1 MKLTKIAALMM
12 GLSMAGATL
21 CACNN
26 APEPVSS
33 DINVISTQS
42 QVGGPG
48 NGETINVADIDKN
61 AASTNFKFT
70 YKGVDIVCNAAFDD
84 SKFDSSDYEM
94 HQEASCAGQGL
105 DFVYNFKGGSFQVVS
120 HPMDDQNGEAKVMY
134 VMLCDDTVATAEGI
148 YIGNTVDQVKAAYGE
163 PDAEKSTENL
173 LFYFKGSSF
182 IQFEIDDKNVVVGIT
197 YFSTDLS

>member
-1 MKLTKIAALMM
+1 MKFTKVAALMM

-42 QVGGPG
+42 QVGPG

-61 AASTNFKFT
+61 AASTNYKFS
-70 YKGVDIVCNAAFDD
+70 YKGVDIICNAAFDD
-84 SKFDSSDYEM
+84 SKFDKNEYELT
-94 HQEASCAGQGL
+94 QQASCAGQGL
-105 DFVYNFKGGSFQVVS
+105 DYVYVFKGGSFQVVS
-120 HPMDDQNGEAKVMY
+120 HPMDDNSGEAKVMY
-134 VMLCDDTVATAEGI
+134 VMLCDDTVATAEGV
-148 YIGNTVDQVKAAYGE
+148 YIGNTADQVKAAYGE
-163 PDAEKSTENL
+163 PDAEKSTEAL
-173 LFYFKGSSF
+173 LIYIKGSSF
-182 IQFEIDDKNVVVGIT
+182 LQFEVDDKNVVVGIT

>member
-1 MKLTKIAALMM
+1 MKFTKVAALMM

-42 QVGGPG
+42 QVGPG

-61 AASTNFKFT
+61 AASTNYKFS
-70 YKGVDIVCNAAFDD
+70 YKGVDIICNAAFDD
-84 SKFDSSDYEM
+84 SKFDKNEYELT
-94 HQEASCAGQGL
+94 QQASCAGQGL
-105 DFVYNFKGGSFQVVS
+105 DYVYVFKGGSFQVVS
-120 HPMDDQNGEAKVMY
+120 HPMDDNSGEAKVMY
-134 VMLCDDTVATAEGI
+134 VMLCDDTVATAEGV

-163 PDAEKSTENL
+163 PDAEKSTEAL
-173 LFYFKGSSF
+173 LIYIKGSSF
-182 IQFEIDDKNVVVGIT
+182 LQFEVDDKNVVVGIT

>member
-1 MKLTKIAALMM
+1 MM

-42 QVGGPG
+42 QVGPG

-61 AASTNFKFT
+61 AASTNYKFS
-70 YKGVDIVCNAAFDD
+70 YKGVDIICNAAFDD
-84 SKFDSSDYEM
+84 SKFDKSEYELT
-94 HQEASCAGQGL
+94 QQASCAGQGL
-105 DFVYNFKGGSFQVVS
+105 DYVYVFKGGSFQVVS
-120 HPMDDQNGEAKVMY
+120 HPMDDNSGEAKVMY
-134 VMLCDDTVATAEGI
+134 VMLCDDTVATAEGV

-163 PDAEKSTENL
+163 PDAEKSTEAL
-173 LFYFKGSSF
+173 LIYIKGSSF
-182 IQFEIDDKNVVVGIT
+182 LQFEVDDKNVVVGIT

>member
-1 MKLTKIAALMM
+1 MKFTKVAALMM
-12 GLSMAGATL
+12 GLSMVGATL

-42 QVGGPG
+42 QVGPG

-61 AASTNFKFT
+61 AASTNYKFS
-70 YKGVDIVCNAAFDD
+70 YKGVDIICNAAFDD
-84 SKFDSSDYEM
+84 SKFDKNEYELT
-94 HQEASCAGQGL
+94 QQASCAGQGL
-105 DFVYNFKGGSFQVVS
+105 DYVYVFKGGSFQVVS
-120 HPMDDQNGEAKVMY
+120 HPMDDNSGEAKVMY
-134 VMLCDDTVATAEGI
+134 VMLCDDTVATAEGV

-163 PDAEKSTENL
+163 PDAEKSTEAL
-173 LFYFKGSSF
+173 LIYIKGSSF
-182 IQFEIDDKNVVVGIT
+182 LQFEVDDKNVVVGIT

>member
-1 MKLTKIAALMM
+1 MKFTKVAALMM

-42 QVGGPG
+42 QVGPG

-61 AASTNFKFT
+61 AASTNYKFS
-70 YKGVDIVCNAAFDD
+70 YKGVDIICNAAFDD
-84 SKFDSSDYEM
+84 SKFDKSEYELT
-94 HQEASCAGQGL
+94 QQASCAGQGL
-105 DFVYNFKGGSFQVVS
+105 DYVYVFKGGSFQVVS
-120 HPMDDQNGEAKVMY
+120 HPMDDNSGEAKVMY
-134 VMLCDDTVATAEGI
+134 VMLCDDTVATAEGV

-163 PDAEKSTENL
+163 PDAEKSTEAL
-173 LFYFKGSSF
+173 LIYIKGSSF
-182 IQFEIDDKNVVVGIT
+182 LQFEVDDKNVVVGIT